1 MSDMMGE
8 NLVSPRRTIE
18 IIKKYEFTFRKKFGQ
33 NFLIDERV
41 IGRIIEAA
49 DLTQE
54 DCVLEI
60 GPGIGAL
67 TQYLAGAAGQVVAV
81 EIDQKLIQKTLDTI
95 NRYNVDGKYLE
106 IEITESCFHENYA
119 ALEDFVKIMHENGI
133 RVSLDDFGTGY
144 SSLSMFKNLELDV
157 IKLDKS
163 FFDDLDEKG
172 DTDRVIL
179 ESISKMINRLNK
191 ISVSEGVETEEQ
203 LKFAKQIGSD
213 IIQGFYFDRPLNFED
228 FTRRLK
234 IRTYETQKVEK

>member
-81 EIDQKLIQKTLDTI
+81 EIDQKLIPILKETLAGSQNVTVIHQDILKTDLQAVAEEFNGLYQQYIQNPDVVYNGVFRTRVGKVLRQSGATI
-95 NRYNVDGKYLE
+95 VVPETDGGATRL
-106 IEITESCFHENYA
+106 I
-119 ALEDFVKIMHENGI
+119 LPNG
-133 RVSLDDFGTGY
+133 R
-144 SSLSMFKNLELDV
+144 
-157 IKLDKS
+157 
-163 FFDDLDEKG
+163 
-172 DTDRVIL
+172 
-179 ESISKMINRLNK
+179 
-191 ISVSEGVETEEQ
+191 
-203 LKFAKQIGSD
+203 
-213 IIQGFYFDRPLNFED
+213 
-228 FTRRLK
+228 
-234 IRTYETQKVEK
+234 